1 MPNQC
6 TARTDARRRQVAR
19 PFLRCAPAEETAVI
33 RTRTLAFAC
42 VALALA
48 LLAGPTSALT
58 RQATPVAS
66 TEGLSLAASGL
77 ENPRGFDWGPDGA
90 LYVAEA
96 SITPAGGTGATPAS
110 APPAT
115 AGLDGDIVKIVAG
128 ACPTV
133 FQGNL
138 PSSGGEGGPDLGP
151 AAIEILNGQVYL
163 LDEGGGAAHGNPL
176 TPDGIYLIPGDGS
189 AKVVA
194 DLGTWVAANPVSNPP
209 NDGDAGGDLTDMVSA
224 GNGFLV
230 LESDAG
236 QVIQVDGDGSIT
248 RLVDLSIFETRPAG
262 LLMTSDG
269 RVLVGL
275 GDRVVLIG
283 AEGVVSDTWT
293 GLTDI
298 VDIAA
303 GPNDTLYALQAD
315 GTVVRQVAPDA
326 SKTVATGFH
335 NPAAIAFGPDAGLYV
350 SSPASG
356 GVPGIGSV
364 VRIST
369 DIGQVPAMSHEL
381 LSGSACVPTPTPAA
395 TGTSAPATGTPD
407 GGATS
412 APDGDTTAT
421 AETGSTVTI
430 DNYAFSPAS
439 ITVSVGTTVTW
450 VNNDTT
456 AHTVTADDGSF
467 DSGNLAPGESFTYT
481 FTSAG
486 SFVYHCNY
494 HPNMEGTVAVN

>member
-1 MPNQC
+1 M
-6 TARTDARRRQVAR
+6 
-19 PFLRCAPAEETAVI
+19 I
-33 RTRTLAFAC
+33 RSRSPVLAC
-42 VALALA
+42 LALA
-48 LLAGPTSALT
+48 VALLIGPPSVLA
-58 RQATPVAS
+58 RQATPVDS

-77 ENPRGFDWGPDGA
+77 ENPRGFEWGPDGS

-96 SITPAGGTGATPAS
+96 SVTAAGVASATPAS
-110 APPAT
+110 ASLST
-115 AGLDGDIVKIVAG
+115 AGLDGDIVKVVAG
-128 ACPTV
+128 SCPTV

-151 AAIEILNGQVYL
+151 TAIVVLNSQVYL

-209 NDGDAGGDLTDMVSA
+209 GDGDAGGDLTDMVSA

-230 LESDAG
+230 LESDGG
-236 QVIQVDGDGSIT
+236 QVIQVDGDGSIS
-248 RLVDLSIFETRPAG
+248 RLVDLSSFDTRPSG

-275 GDRVVLIG
+275 GDRIVLVG
-283 AEGVVSDTWT
+283 AEGVVSDTWS
-293 GLTDI
+293 GLANV
-298 VDIAA
+298 VDVAESPQ
-303 GPNDTLYALQAD
+303 GTLYALQGD

-326 SKTVATGFH
+326 ANDVATGFS
-335 NPAAIAFGPDAGLYV
+335 NPAAMAFGPDGDLYV

-356 GVPGIGSV
+356 GTPGAGSV
-364 VRIST
+364 VRINT
-369 DIGQVPAMSHEL
+369 DFGQVSKMSDEL
-381 LSGSACVPTPTPAA
+381 LSGSTCIPTPTPEAPATTAA
-395 TGTSAPATGTPD
+395 TSAPATGTPE

-412 APDGDTTAT
+412 EPDGGSTA
-421 AETGSTVTI
+421 STVTI
-430 DNYAFSPAS
+430 DNYAFSPDS
-439 ITVSVGTTVTW
+439 ITVSAGTTVTW

-467 DSGNLAPGESFTYT
+467 DSGNLAPGESFTFT

-494 HPNMEGTVAVN
+494 HPNMEGTVVVN